1 MRQSRSSTCKDHG
14 KVGSAPWQSGV
25 STWSVPCPLNTPH
38 PAVLTLALKLSLET
52 GMFSGPPC
60 TLKCLQPALALM

>member
-1 MRQSRSSTCKDHG
+1 MRQSRSSTCGRD
-14 KVGSAPWQSGV
+14 GV
-25 STWSVPCPLNTPH
+25 STHGTGATRRPVPPV
-38 PAVLTLALKLSLET
+38 ALTLASKLSLET